1 MPAVSVVMPCRQ
13 AEATVQEAAESML
26 GQRGVDLELLAV
38 DDGSTDATPALLKR
52 LSARHPKL
60 RLLRT
65 PGVGIARALQ
75 LGCRHATGT
84 HLARMDA
91 DDVAH
96 PDRLHLQLEGMRAD
110 PGLGAL
116 GTCVEA
122 FPDAHVGEGMRRYVA
137 WQNGLLSHGD
147 HANGLF
153 VESPLCHPSVMLRR
167 KALEAVGGY
176 RDFPGPE
183 DYELWL
189 RMAHA
194 GWRLAKLPQVL
205 LGWRHRAGRSTFSD
219 PRFARARFL
228 ETKAP
233 FLASWLKARHRHVAI
248 WGAGVTGK
256 RLARALEPHGVRP
269 ARFIDVDPK
278 KIGNR
283 ARGVRIVEPRACP
296 RGDLVV
302 VAVGARGAR
311 DEVRGYLNA
320 AQRVEGRDYICAS

>member
-1 MPAVSVVMPCRQ
+1 MPDVTVVMPCRQ
-13 AEATVQEAAESML
+13 AEATVREAAETML
-26 GQRGVDLELLAV
+26 AQRGADVEVLAV
-38 DDGSTDATPALLKR
+38 DDGSTDATASLLER
-52 LSARHPKL
+52 LSARHRQL
-60 RLLRT
+60 RTLRT

-84 HLARMDA
+84 HVARMDA
-91 DDVAH
+91 DDIAH
-96 PDRLHLQLEGMRAD
+96 PDRIRLQLETMRAD
-110 PGLGAL
+110 PRLGVL
-116 GTCVEA
+116 GTRVEA
-122 FPDAHVGEGMRRYVA
+122 FPAAHVGEGMRRYVA
-137 WQNGLLSHGD
+137 WQNGLLSARD

-167 KALEAVGGY
+167 EALEAVGGY
-176 RDFPGPE
+176 RDFHGPE

-189 RMAHA
+189 RMSHA

-205 LGWRHRAGRSTFSD
+205 LGWRHREGRSTFSD

-233 FLASWLKARHRHVAI
+233 FLASWLKARHRDVTI

-256 RLARALEPHGVRP
+256 RLARALEAHGVRP
-269 ARFIDVDPK
+269 ERFIDIDPR

-283 ARGVRIVEPRACP
+283 ARGAPIVEPLDCP

-311 DEVRGYLNA
+311 DEVRRYLDA
-320 AQRVEGRDYICAS
+320 ARRIEGRDYICAS